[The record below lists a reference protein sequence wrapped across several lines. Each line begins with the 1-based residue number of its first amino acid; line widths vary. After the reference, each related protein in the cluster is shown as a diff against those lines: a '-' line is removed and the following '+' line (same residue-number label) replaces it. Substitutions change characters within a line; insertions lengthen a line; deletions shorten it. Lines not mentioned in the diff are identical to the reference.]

1 MQALWLTFGL
11 MSAAISSHPSTDSLD
26 SLVLHDSGS
35 PGNTAG
41 KGSNNPDMEQELI
54 AAAEALL
61 NGQVHL
67 NHALVPVTRMV
78 KAAA

>member
-1 MQALWLTFGL
+1 

-26 SLVLHDSGS
+26 SLVLRDPTGS

-41 KGSNNPDMEQELI
+41 QGSSAAGNPDMEQELI

-61 NGQVHL
+61 TGQVHL
-67 NHALVPVTRMV
+67 YHPLVPVSSRV